1 MTRNIISVLAL
12 VVVMI
17 ASVFYMFTIGFS
29 VTKNRNTNTVSME
42 LPRTNGLLVGSRVL
56 YRGVEVG
63 YVTDVAATVDK
74 VAVRWNF
81 KRDYDIPVDSVFRV
95 DNLSALGETYLG
107 VFPVRDSGPWLTDGA
122 VLAADRI
129 TVPTTVDQLSERFSR
144 LMNQVDVPGVQ
155 TIVKETNAGLTQDQ
169 TTIDS
174 LARGSKLL
182 QKTFLSTRPEF
193 ATLLDRMQ
201 QLFRNGTEVSDDLV
215 AAGPSIRLFGK
226 NFGAVLDK
234 LGGAVIAVNLPAGL
248 DGAVV
253 MVPAEASAAVVEE
266 CIEAGIPR
274 VWLHQGAG
282 PSSATPEAVALCREH
297 GIEVVDGACPMMF
310 FADATWF
317 HRVHRWGREKRG
329 GLTP

>member
-248 DGAVV
+248 DTVGEFLTSADDYLSRISPSLRVIATATLPAVT
-253 MVPAEASAAVVEE
+253 
-266 CIEAGIPR
+266 
-274 VWLHQGAG
+274 
-282 PSSATPEAVALCREH
+282 SATEKLKMVDLGDLMDTALRTA
-297 GIEVVDGACPMMF
+297 GTG
-310 FADATWF
+310 DALVF
-317 HRVHRWGREKRG
+317 GVK
-329 GLTP
+329 

>member
-248 DGAVV
+248 DTVGEFLTSADDYLSRISPSLRVIATATLPAVT
-253 MVPAEASAAVVEE
+253 
-266 CIEAGIPR
+266 
-274 VWLHQGAG
+274 
-282 PSSATPEAVALCREH
+282 SATEKLKIVDLGDLMDTALRTA
-297 GIEVVDGACPMMF
+297 GTG
-310 FADATWF
+310 DALVF
-317 HRVHRWGREKRG
+317 GVK
-329 GLTP
+329 